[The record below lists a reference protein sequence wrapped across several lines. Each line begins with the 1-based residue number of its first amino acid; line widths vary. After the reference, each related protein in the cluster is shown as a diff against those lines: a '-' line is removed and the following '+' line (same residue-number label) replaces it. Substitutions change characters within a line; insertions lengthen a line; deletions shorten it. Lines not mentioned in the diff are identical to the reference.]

1 MRFKEAVKTPKEG
14 WGRTEDE
21 EKLLAA
27 LCDCLARACCLRA
40 EQVFKWAKRHSS
52 YRDLLKAS
60 ERLTANAT
68 DMELL
73 VAVLN
78 DLPLG
83 ERQVAES
90 KRRKQSGCIR
100 TKRTGRSIR
109 CGDQA

>member
-1 MRFKEAVKTPKEG
+1 MKFKEAMKLPKQG

-40 EQVFKWAKRHSS
+40 EQVFEWAKRHSS
-52 YRDLLKAS
+52 YSELLKAS

-68 DMELL
+68 EMELL

-83 ERQVAES
+83 RH
-90 KRRKQSGCIR
+90 R
-100 TKRTGRSIR
+100 
-109 CGDQA
+109 